1 MSISCMKQLGD
12 FKIRKKS
19 DIDTLV
25 KKCMC
30 KGSEYY
36 FENDTKD
43 ESIYVSVSKD
53 GELKVD
59 IKIGDL
65 RDIFNPLIV
74 ICDEKEKYEY
84 LWKFRKYINRKWFN
98 D

>member
-19 DIDTLV
+19 DIDILV

-43 ESIYVSVSKD
+43 ESI
-53 GELKVD
+53 
-59 IKIGDL
+59 
-65 RDIFNPLIV
+65 F
-74 ICDEKEKYEY
+74 
-84 LWKFRKYINRKWFN
+84 
-98 D
+98 